1 MNERRPQNHYP
12 RCGYGGGKYQS
23 PAQPAPESL
32 PSQPKTRSGRPQ
44 SSFAKSL
51 DQCFFH
57 ADRGA
62 LDIKGPRERL
72 QAFRQLGLFV
82 EAQGAP

>member
-1 MNERRPQNHYP
+1 MNAHRPQDYYARYGN
-12 RCGYGGGKYQS
+12 CGDKCQC
-23 PAQPAPESL
+23 PAQPAPEPL
-32 PSQPKTRSGRPQ
+32 PSEPKTCCALPQ

-51 DQCFFH
+51 DQGFFH
-57 ADRGA
+57 AGRRA
-62 LDIKGPRERL
+62 LDIQGPRERL

>member
-1 MNERRPQNHYP
+1 MKVRRLQNYYP
-12 RCGYGGGKYQS
+12 RCGNCGGKYQS
-23 PAQPAPESL
+23 PAQPAPEFLRSE
-32 PSQPKTRSGRPQ
+32 PKTWCGRPP

-57 ADRGA
+57 AGRRA

-72 QAFRQLGLFV
+72 QAFRQLGLLV